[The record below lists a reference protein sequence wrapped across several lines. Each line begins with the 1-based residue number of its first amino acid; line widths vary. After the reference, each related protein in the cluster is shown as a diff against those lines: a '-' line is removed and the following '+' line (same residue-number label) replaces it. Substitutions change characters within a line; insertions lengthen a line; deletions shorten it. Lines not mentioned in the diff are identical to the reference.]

1 LDFAVEMA
9 DVADDRAVLH
19 VAHMVDRNHV
29 DVDPG
34 RRLFGDA
41 ANLFW

>member
-1 LDFAVEMA
+1 MA
-9 DVADDRAVLH
+9 DVADDFAVLH
-19 VAHMVDRNHV
+19 VAHVVDRNDV

-41 ANLFW
+41 ANLCW